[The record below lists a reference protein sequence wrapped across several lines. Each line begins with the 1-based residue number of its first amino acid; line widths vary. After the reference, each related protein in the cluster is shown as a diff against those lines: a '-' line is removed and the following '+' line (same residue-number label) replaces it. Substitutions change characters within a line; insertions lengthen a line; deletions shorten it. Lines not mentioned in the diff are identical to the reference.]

1 MMFDS
6 ALGDLLPLAV
16 GIAISPIPII
26 ACILMLFSVKA
37 RVNGPAF
44 LVGWVVGVAV
54 VTTLVVFLSDTTGA
68 TDPTDSGPSIGD
80 IVLLLVGLGAIALGL
95 KQWRGRPKP
104 GEAAA
109 LPAWMQAIDGFAPG
123 KALAFGVLL
132 SAVNPKNLGLAI
144 AAGVVIDGA
153 VAAGGHV
160 AAMIVLFVILASLSI
175 AVPVVYMLV
184 GGDAARRTLDGWK
197 TWLAA
202 NNAAVMAVL
211 FIVIGAKLVGSGL
224 DAILG

>member
-1 MMFDS
+1 MFGG
-6 ALGDLLPLAV
+6 ALGDLLPLAI

-26 ACILMLFSVKA
+26 ACILILFSVRA

-44 LVGWVVGVAV
+44 LVGWVIGIAV
-54 VTTLVVFLSDTTGA
+54 VTTVVVTLTDATNANDETGG
-68 TDPTDSGPSIGD
+68 GPSIGD
-80 IVLLLVGLGAIALGL
+80 LLLLLLGLGAIALGV

-104 GEAAA
+104 GEDAAM
-109 LPAWMQAIDGFAPG
+109 PSWMQAIDGFAPG
-123 KALAFGVLL
+123 RALLFGILL
-132 SAVNPKNLGLAI
+132 SALNPKNLGLAI

-153 VAAGGHV
+153 VAADGNE
-160 AAMIVLFVILASLSI
+160 AALIVLFVVLASVSI
-175 AVPVVYMLV
+175 AVPVLYMLV
-184 GGDAARRTLDGWK
+184 GGEGARRTLEGWR

-224 DAILG
+224 DALLG

>member
-1 MMFDS
+1 MFGG
-6 ALGDLLPLAV
+6 ALGDLLPYAI
-16 GIAISPIPII
+16 GIAISPVPII
-26 ACILMLFSVKA
+26 ACILMLFSGKA
-37 RVNGPAF
+37 QVNGPAF

-54 VTTLVVFLSDTTGA
+54 VTTLVVFLSDATNA

-80 IVLLLVGLGAIALGL
+80 LVLLLLGLGAIALGV

-104 GEAAA
+104 GEEAA
-109 LPAWMQAIDGFAPG
+109 LPSWMEAIDGFAPG
-123 KALAFGVLL
+123 KALAFGVLMSGL
-132 SAVNPKNLGLAI
+132 NPKNLGLAI

-153 VAAGGHV
+153 VAAGGNA

-175 AVPVVYMLV
+175 AVPVLYMLV
-184 GGDAARRTLDGWK
+184 GGEEAKRTLDGWK

-211 FIVIGAKLVGSGL
+211 FIVIGAKLLGTGL
-224 DAILG
+224 DALLG